1 MKLLSTKTLS
11 SNIKDH
17 LTKIG
22 TSVVEHPL
30 IEIHPLHLNNHK
42 IQSMLIFT
50 SQNAVMLAN
59 KNNALKNK
67 IIGKKSFC
75 VGEKTREL
83 LEKFDYNVIEM
94 KENANELAHFLVEK
108 YNKNSF
114 SFFCGR
120 KRRYEIESL
129 FKKNNITIEIHEL
142 YDTLFINK
150 KFKSH
155 FDGIIFFS
163 PSSVLSF
170 FENNKWPKDSHGFC
184 IGKSTAETLKKY
196 TTNYSEAKHPNEDQ
210 LLQTIINYFSK
221 HYVKK

>member
-30 IEIHPLHLNNHK
+30 IEIHPLHLNNYK

-50 SQNAVMLAN
+50 SQNAVRLAN

-75 VGEKTREL
+75 VGQKTRDL
-83 LEKFDYNVIEM
+83 LEKFGFKVIQM
-94 KENANELAHFLVEK
+94 RENADELAHFLVEK

-120 KRRYEIESL
+120 KRRSEIELL
-129 FKKNNITIEIHEL
+129 FKKKNITIEIHEL

-150 KFKSH
+150 KFKSP

-163 PSSVLSF
+163 SSAVLSF
-170 FENNKWPKDSHGFC
+170 FENNKWPKNSHGFC

-196 TTNYSEAKHPNEDQ
+196 TTDYSEAKHPNEDQ
-210 LLQTIINYFSK
+210 LLLTIINYFSK
-221 HYVKK
+221 NYVKK

>member
-1 MKLLSTKTLS
+1 MRLLSTKTLS
-11 SNIKDH
+11 PSIKDH
-17 LTKIG
+17 LAKIG
-22 TSVVEHPL
+22 TSIVEYPL
-30 IEIHPLHLNNHK
+30 IK
-42 IQSMLIFT
+42 IQPLYITNQKIQPMLIFT
-50 SQNAVMLAN
+50 SQNAVRLVN
-59 KNNALKNK
+59 KNNTLKNK
-67 IIGKKSFC
+67 IVGKKSFC

-83 LEKFDYNVIEM
+83 LEKFGFKVIEM

-120 KRRYEIESL
+120 KRRSEIESL

-142 YDTLFINK
+142 YDTLLINK
-150 KFKSH
+150 KFKSSY
-155 FDGIIFFS
+155 DGIIFFS
-163 PSSVLSF
+163 PSAVLSF
-170 FENNKWPKDSHGFC
+170 FENNNWPNDSHGFC

-196 TTNYSEAKHPNEDQ
+196 TTNFSEAKHPNEDQ

>member
-1 MKLLSTKTLS
+1 
-11 SNIKDH
+11 
-17 LTKIG
+17 
-22 TSVVEHPL
+22 
-30 IEIHPLHLNNHK
+30 
-42 IQSMLIFT
+42 MLIFT
-50 SQNAVMLAN
+50 SQNAVRLAN

-67 IIGKKSFC
+67 IIGKNSFC
-75 VGEKTREL
+75 VGQKTSKL
-83 LEKFDYNVIEM
+83 LEKFGFKVIQM
-94 KENANELAHFLVEK
+94 RENANDLGHFLVEK

-150 KFKSH
+150 KFKSP

-163 PSSVLSF
+163 PSAVLSF

>member
-50 SQNAVMLAN
+50 SQNAVRLAN

-75 VGEKTREL
+75 VRQKTREL
-83 LEKFDYNVIEM
+83 LEKLGFKVIQM
-94 KENANELAHFLVEK
+94 RENADALAHFLVEK

-120 KRRYEIESL
+120 KRRSEIETL
-129 FKKNNITIEIHEL
+129 FRKNNITIEIGPL
-142 YDTLFINK
+142 TK
-150 KFKSH
+150 TPK
-155 FDGIIFFS
+155 
-163 PSSVLSF
+163 
-170 FENNKWPKDSHGFC
+170 ENASLTN
-184 IGKSTAETLKKY
+184 IG
-196 TTNYSEAKHPNEDQ
+196 
-210 LLQTIINYFSK
+210 
-221 HYVKK
+221 

>member
-11 SNIKDH
+11 FDIKDH

-22 TSVVEHPL
+22 SSVEEHPL
-30 IEIHPLHLNNHK
+30 IEIHPLYLTNPK

-50 SQNAVMLAN
+50 SQNSVRLVN

-83 LEKFDYNVIEM
+83 LEQTGFKVIEM
-94 KENANELAHFLVEK
+94 KENANDLANFLVEK

-120 KRRYEIESL
+120 KRRSEIELL

-150 KFKSH
+150 KFKSP

-163 PSSVLSF
+163 PSAVLSF

-196 TTNYSEAKHPNEDQ
+196 TINYSEAKHPNEEQ
-210 LLQTIINYFSK
+210 LLLTIINYFSK

>member
-1 MKLLSTKTLS
+1 
-11 SNIKDH
+11 
-17 LTKIG
+17 
-22 TSVVEHPL
+22 
-30 IEIHPLHLNNHK
+30 
-42 IQSMLIFT
+42 MLIFT
-50 SQNAVMLAN
+50 SQNAVRLAN
-59 KNNALKNK
+59 KNNALRNK

-75 VGEKTREL
+75 VGQKTREL
-83 LEKFDYNVIEM
+83 LEKFGFKVIQM
-94 KENANELAHFLVEK
+94 SENADALAHFLVEK
-108 YNKNSF
+108 YKKNSF

-120 KRRYEIESL
+120 KRRSVIESL

-150 KFKSH
+150 KFKSP

-163 PSSVLSF
+163 PSAVLSF

-210 LLQTIINYFSK
+210 LLQTIIYYFSK

>member
-30 IEIHPLHLNNHK
+30 IEIHPLHLNNQK

-50 SQNAVMLAN
+50 
-59 KNNALKNK
+59 
-67 IIGKKSFC
+67 
-75 VGEKTREL
+75 
-83 LEKFDYNVIEM
+83 
-94 KENANELAHFLVEK
+94 
-108 YNKNSF
+108 
-114 SFFCGR
+114 FFCGK
-120 KRRYEIESL
+120 KRRSEIESL
-129 FKKNNITIEIHEL
+129 FKIKNMNVEIHEL

-150 KFKSH
+150 KIKGP

-163 PSSVLSF
+163 PSAVLSF

>member
-1 MKLLSTKTLS
+1 MKLISTKTLS
-11 SNIKDH
+11 SKMKGH

-30 IEIHPLHLNNHK
+30 IEIHPLHLTNHK

-50 SQNAVMLAN
+50 SQNAVRLAN
-59 KNNALKNK
+59 KNNTLKNK

-83 LEKFDYNVIEM
+83 LEKFGFKVIEM
-94 KENANELAHFLVEK
+94 KENANDLANFLVEK

-120 KRRYEIESL
+120 KRRSEIESL

-150 KFKSH
+150 KFKSS

-163 PSSVLSF
+163 PSAVLSF

-196 TTNYSEAKHPNEDQ
+196 TTNYSEAKYPNENQ
-210 LLQTIINYFSK
+210 LLQTIINHFSK
-221 HYVKK
+221 RYVKK

>member
-1 MKLLSTKTLS
+1 MRLLSTKTLS
-11 SNIKDH
+11 PITKDH
-17 LTKIG
+17 LAKIG
-22 TSVVEHPL
+22 TSIVEYPL
-30 IEIHPLHLNNHK
+30 IKIQPLYLSNQK

-50 SQNAVMLAN
+50 SQNAVRLAN

-83 LEKFDYNVIEM
+83 LEKFGYSVIGM
-94 KENANELAHFLVEK
+94 KENADELAHFLVEK
-108 YNKNSF
+108 YNNNSF

-120 KRRYEIESL
+120 KRRSEIESL
-129 FKKNNITIEIHEL
+129 FKKNNMTIEIHEL

-150 KFKSH
+150 KFKSSY
-155 FDGIIFFS
+155 DGIIFFS
-163 PSSVLSF
+163 PSAVLSF
-170 FENNKWPKDSHGFC
+170 FEKNKWPKDSHGFC